1 MWVRPIMSL
10 EHMEP
15 SSSFHLLYLTRDSEV
30 VLLVELFD
38 EAKARSKDILIE
50 RVNIDF
56 CLPASFTFWGHLN
69 RSLNL
74 EFNSVQVRKWT
85 PEELLDQTAE
95 AFGYTD
101 GAVKLKK
108 KWCDIVRFFEGYLF
122 GQDTSRL
129 LQCEATT
136 KSYEEM
142 IPPSRSHTPVYKL

>member
-1 MWVRPIMSL
+1 MFQWAMLRTALASCVSNMEKVRDKFILFLCFVNIMLWFCDRRMRPLETLHGKFLSSL
-10 EHMEP
+10 KRLWSKRFP
-15 SSSFHLLYLTRDSEV
+15 YRTRDSEV

-101 GAVKLKK
+101 GAVK
-108 KWCDIVRFFEGYLF
+108 
-122 GQDTSRL
+122 
-129 LQCEATT
+129 
-136 KSYEEM
+136 
-142 IPPSRSHTPVYKL
+142 